1 MRNTVRFLDGEGQ
14 PRLGTVAGRDGELRL
29 TALSD
34 AQASHVDPAPGLVVG
49 HLTDL
54 HVHLQLVDSELL
66 ADSAIGTVLDLGG
79 EPGALAG
86 LRAAAPNG
94 VSVAYAGAF
103 LTAPGGYPSDRAWAP
118 PGSFRE
124 LAAPADA
131 AAAVAEMHGA
141 GATVIKVASNSTAG
155 PVLSDELFRAVV
167 SAAAGLGMPVVAHAE
182 GPGEA
187 ARVRRLGATM
197 LAHTP
202 FSERLDEAELRAHV
216 ETVTWI
222 STLDV
227 HGWGAGGD
235 EFEIARDNLTAFHRL
250 GGTVRYGTDLGNGP
264 LPIGVNPRE
273 VAALRAAGLTA
284 LEILATMAPADPELA
299 STRLVFVPDAGE
311 GATATALDIAAAR
324 PLTLADLAPTGSHSA
339 TAPREDHS

>member
-1 MRNTVRFLDGEGQ
+1 MTGSVRFLDGEGRL
-14 PRLGTVAGRDGELRL
+14 RLGTVAVRAGVLRL

-34 AQASHVDPAPGLVVG
+34 AQASHVDPFPGLVVG

-54 HVHLQLVDSELL
+54 HVHLQLVDPAQL
-66 ADSAIGTVLDLGG
+66 ADSAIGSVLDLGG

-86 LRAAAPNG
+86 LRAAAPTG

-124 LAAPADA
+124 LSAPADA
-131 AAAVAEMHGA
+131 AAAVAEMHRS

-155 PVLSDELFRAVV
+155 PVLSDDLFRAVV
-167 SAAAGLGMPVVAHAE
+167 SAAADVGLPVVAHAE

-235 EFEIARDNLTAFHRL
+235 EFEIARANLAAFHRL

-273 VAALRAAGLTA
+273 VAALRAAGLTV

-299 STRLVFVPDAGE
+299 STRLVLIPGGDLE
-311 GATATALDIAAAR
+311 ALDIAAAR
-324 PLTLADLAPTGSHSA
+324 PLTLADLAFTRLDSA
-339 TAPREDHS
+339 TAPREDHT